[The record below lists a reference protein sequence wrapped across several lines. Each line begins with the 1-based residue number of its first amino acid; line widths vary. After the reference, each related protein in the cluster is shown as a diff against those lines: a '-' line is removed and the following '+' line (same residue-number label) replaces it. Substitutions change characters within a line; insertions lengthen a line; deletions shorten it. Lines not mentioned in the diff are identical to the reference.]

1 MAWNSSSVMTP
12 FSLSSKRFSNSWV
25 IELSGFFDCT
35 DLTKPTMEN
44 GIAYIIP
51 INPHPADAGMFDY
64 SAQTEPPIPRQ
75 SEPLVLREK
84 E

>member
-1 MAWNSSSVMTP
+1 MK
-12 FSLSSKRFSNSWV
+12 KRTF
-25 IELSGFFDCT
+25 
-35 DLTKPTMEN
+35 TKEEKLK
-44 GIAYIIP
+44 ILKEVES
-51 INPHPADAGMFDY
+51 DDY